1 MSDLDVHSSLPR
13 WYLYDYMCVE
23 LAHSLFIN
31 FNEKIIFFN
40 VIFIEMLCYG
50 NIRMFEDLPNHYTSQ
65 TNENN
70 EKTVPTTLFL
80 KDSTSKQKVDLKIV
94 IMPFM
99 G

>member
-1 MSDLDVHSSLPR
+1 
-13 WYLYDYMCVE
+13 
-23 LAHSLFIN
+23 
-31 FNEKIIFFN
+31 
-40 VIFIEMLCYG
+40 MLCYG